1 LCSLSWIQPGLEPL
15 NDLETPTSIL
25 IAMERHITYQ
35 LSPTGEPRVQI
46 INQPYLSNQGL
57 DSPIDSED
65 ENYTEVSSSDKEEFV
80 PVFEEPEKKHNALRA
95 STAPARP
102 LTDIEEFRR
111 SSDFMLLEHTVMC
124 ASQLIQRQDQNYDL
138 DSEEGQRACKKFLNQ
153 IERMTEVFKVPT
165 SPRSYRSDFSKAYR
179 VLYKDG
185 SLCYLTEILDSA
197 QERIPHLWV
206 NSEKY
211 VFSREVLEAGSRL
224 FNCFMRLQHVLRDLY
239 NRVCEETSE
248 GTVSHI
254 TQEIATSLH
263 QFDGKWVEFEQL
275 YVLELMLIESDARRY
290 ITQSIDLEKDLQ
302 SIEIREKSLGR
313 MVTESE
319 EYHEHR
325 RKLVH
330 LMGQINAVA
339 NVEGKGRDDL
349 TIDILVYAE
358 SISRRSSSGQSK
370 AVLHLSDQ
378 IRGAFSSVRALLRKY
393 DQNIEVVDPQLRH
406 NPELVEALNS
416 FETTWEKGK
425 TYFLNRKRFEQV
437 VFFSNL
443 IETLAEK
450 YRGFREQIECRD
462 AELFLS
468 LPGLLI
474 YRCLEAADHGICSH
488 FFSLMFE
495 ETERIGLHWKT
506 LKRAYSR
513 GKLAAFSDQ
522 EYKEIVE
529 HMILG
534 IDVDPNQRYQALSQ
548 RWDNLDIVLNKI
560 KQIAMEMHRF
570 KPAEWNKF
578 LDVVLGAESVS

>member
-1 LCSLSWIQPGLEPL
+1 
-15 NDLETPTSIL
+15 
-25 IAMERHITYQ
+25 MERHITYQ
-35 LSPTGEPRVQI
+35 LSPSGEPRVQI
-46 INQPYLSNQGL
+46 VHQPYLSGQGV
-57 DSPIDSED
+57 DSPLDSED
-65 ENYTEVSSSDKEEFV
+65 ENYTEASTSDKEDFV
-80 PVFEEPEKKHNALRA
+80 PVFEEPEKKHNTLRA

-124 ASQLIQRQDQNYDL
+124 ASQLIQRHDQNYDL

-165 SPRSYRSDFSKAYR
+165 APRTYRGDFSKAYR
-179 VLYKDG
+179 VLYKEG

-211 VFSREVLEAGSRL
+211 VFSREVLEAGAHL
-224 FNCFMRLQHVLRDLY
+224 FSNFMRLQHILRDLY
-239 NRVCEETSE
+239 NRVCEETSD
-248 GTVSHI
+248 GSVCQI
-254 TQEIATSLH
+254 TQEIATTLR
-263 QFDGKWVEFEQL
+263 QFDTKWVEFEQF

-290 ITQSIDLEKDLQ
+290 ITQSIDLEKELHLL
-302 SIEIREKSLGR
+302 EIREKSVGR
-313 MVTESE
+313 MVIESE
-319 EYHEHR
+319 EYHECR
-325 RKLVH
+325 RQLVR
-330 LMGQINAVA
+330 LVGQINAVA
-339 NVEGKGRDDL
+339 NIEGKGRDDL
-349 TIDILVYAE
+349 TVDILVYAE
-358 SISRRSSSGQSK
+358 SILRRSSSGQSR
-370 AVLHLSDQ
+370 AVLHLSNQ
-378 IRGAFSSVRALLRKY
+378 IRTAFTNIRSLLRRY
-393 DQNIEVVDPQLRH
+393 EQNIEIVDPQLRN
-406 NPELVEALNS
+406 NPELVEALNL
-416 FETTWEKGK
+416 FESTWEKGK

-437 VFFSNL
+437 VFFSNFV
-443 IETLAEK
+443 ESLAEK
-450 YRGFREQIECRD
+450 YSSFSEQIECRD

-468 LPGLLI
+468 LPGVLVHK
-474 YRCLEAADHGICSH
+474 CLEGEDHGICSH

-495 ETERIGLHWKT
+495 ETEKSGLHWKT

-534 IDVDPNQRYQALSQ
+534 IDVDPDERYQALSQ

-570 KPAEWNKF
+570 KPVEWNKF
-578 LDVVLGAESVS
+578 LDVVLGAESLT